1 MLTLFQKAVLGM
13 FAGGIVVL
21 ALVISAKSTF
31 ASPSVL
37 AGGGGPLTVVTQG
50 SQGGPVPG
58 IVVVGEAKLNYRP
71 DVAYLTVGAVT
82 QAPTAAAAQASL
94 TSHIDKVV
102 ARAKALGI
110 PDRDIANGSYSI
122 QPMYAYGDN
131 QPPRI
136 TGFQAS
142 QQMVITLR
150 DVNRVGAALDELV
163 KEDGATTVSLSFG
176 LSAGKDPETD
186 ARTRAIEDAKAKAE
200 VMARAAGVRLTG
212 AISISEVSG
221 GGPVYYKGF
230 DAAMPVPAP
239 RAAAIPTGDVELT
252 IRMQVQFGIV
262 AP

>member
-1 MLTLFQKAVLGM
+1 MLTFFQKAVLGTL
-13 FAGGIVVL
+13 AGGIVVL
-21 ALVISAKSTF
+21 ALVVSAKSSL

-37 AGGGGPLTVVTQG
+37 AGGASPLTVVTQG
-50 SQGGPVPG
+50 SQSGPVPG
-58 IVVVGEAKLNYRP
+58 IVVVGESKLNYRP
-71 DVAYLTVGAVT
+71 DVAYLTLGAVT
-82 QAPTAAAAQASL
+82 QAATAAAAQASL
-94 TSHIDKVV
+94 TQHIDKVI

-110 PDRDIANGSYSI
+110 PDRDVANGSYSI

-142 QQMVITLR
+142 QQIVVTLR
-150 DVNRVGAALDELV
+150 DVNKVGGALDEMV
-163 KEDGATTVSLSFG
+163 KDDGATTASLSFG

-200 VMARAAGVRLTG
+200 AMARAAGVRLGG
-212 AISISEVSG
+212 AISVSQVSG
-221 GGPVYYKGF
+221 GAIPEYYKGM
-230 DAAMPVPAP
+230 DAVAAP

-252 IRMQVQFGIV
+252 IRMQVQYAIV